1 MTRQEICEFINRE
14 MTVATGCTEPAA
26 VALTAATARE
36 HMRSPIEKIEI
47 HASSN
52 MIKNV
57 MAVHIPGIQ
66 SAGIEYAA
74 ALGAAGGRS
83 ERGLCAID
91 CVSAEEVDCAR
102 CLVQEGRVETHC
114 EKVCDRLYVSVTLL
128 GTDGQSSR
136 VELAETHTNIVCIEQ
151 NGACIFQKK
160 AEERQGTP
168 EGLHLSIAE
177 VFRFADELNRDS
189 DNLTM
194 IEKAIDINTRMMEEG
209 KNNSYGL
216 NVGGFL
222 RKAREKGFCEHSIV
236 TAVVEDTA
244 SAVDARMAGAN
255 LPVVTNS
262 GSGNQGITTTVS
274 VLSAGKWLKCPED
287 KIFRAVTLSNL
298 MALYIHSGF
307 GRLSG
312 LCGATIAATGA
323 ACGLLYLL
331 GGNIRQTGYVINNML
346 GNISGMLCD
355 GAKSDCALKIS
366 TCLQAA
372 FQCVFLAMEN
382 VGISAAEGIVENSP
396 EKTIRNFNRLG
407 NEGSAEMD
415 NIILDILIN
424 KQCTE
429 EAGEPEIV

>member
-1 MTRQEICEFINRE
+1 MTRKEICEFINRE
-14 MTVATGCTEPAA
+14 MTLATGCTEPAA
-26 VALTAATARE
+26 VALAAATARE
-36 HMRSPIEKIEI
+36 YMSAPIEKIEI

-57 MAVHIPGIQ
+57 MAVHIPGIK

-74 ALGAAGGRS
+74 ALGSTGGQAA
-83 ERGLCAID
+83 RGLCVID
-91 CVSAEEVDCAR
+91 AVTEEEVFAAKQ
-102 CLVQEGRVETHC
+102 LVQEGRVETRC
-114 EKVCDRLYVSVTLL
+114 EPVCDRLFVSVKLW
-128 GTDGQSSR
+128 GADGSTSR
-136 VELAETHTNIVCIEQ
+136 AEIAEMHTNIVCIEQ
-151 NGACIFQKK
+151 NGVCILKK
-160 AEERQGTP
+160 ETQEQQTAVQGTN
-168 EGLHLSIAE
+168 LSIAQIYSFVE
-177 VFRFADELNRDS
+177 ELDRSQD
-189 DNLTM
+189 DLVM
-194 IEKAIDINTRMMEEG
+194 IEQAIKVNTRMMEEG
-209 KNNSYGL
+209 KAKSYGL

-222 RKAREKGFCEHSIV
+222 RKARERGFCEHSIV

-244 SAVDARMAGAN
+244 SGVDARMAGAN

-262 GSGNQGITTTVS
+262 GSGNQGITTTVP
-274 VLSAGKWLKCPED
+274 VLSAGAWLGCSED

-331 GGNIRQTGYVINNML
+331 DGNERQIGYAVNNML
-346 GNISGMLCD
+346 GNISGILCD

-372 FQCVFLAMEN
+372 FQCVFLAMED
-382 VGISAAEGIVENSP
+382 VGISAAEGIVESSP

-407 NEGSAEMD
+407 NEGCAEMD

-424 KQCTE
+424 KQCSKKIK
-429 EAGEPEIV
+429 EPESV

>member
-1 MTRQEICEFINRE
+1 MTRKEICDFINRE
-14 MTVATGCTEPAA
+14 LTVATGCTEPAA

-36 HMRSPIEKIEI
+36 YMCAPIEKIEI

-57 MAVHIPGIQ
+57 MAVHIPGIK

-74 ALGAAGGRS
+74 ALGVAGGQAV
-83 ERGLCAID
+83 RGLCVID
-91 CVSAEEVDCAR
+91 CVTEEEVESAKR
-102 CLVQEGRVETHC
+102 IVQEGRVETHC
-114 EKVCDRLYVSVTLL
+114 EKVCDRLFVSVTLH
-128 GTDGQSSR
+128 GAGGCTSR
-136 VELAETHTNIVCIEQ
+136 VELAEMHTNIVYIEQ
-151 NGACIFQKK
+151 NGCCVFRKEAQEQQR
-160 AEERQGTP
+160 AAQGLNLT
-168 EGLHLSIAE
+168 IAQ
-177 VFRFADELNRDS
+177 VYRFADELDRS
-189 DNLTM
+189 RDNLTM
-194 IEKAIDINTRMMEEG
+194 IEKAIAINTRMMEEG
-209 KNNSYGL
+209 KLNSYGL

-222 RKAREKGFCEHSIV
+222 RKAREKGFCERSIV

-244 SAVDARMAGAN
+244 SGVDARMAGAN

-262 GSGNQGITTTVS
+262 GSGNQGITTTVP
-274 VLSAGKWLKCPED
+274 VLSAGAWLGCSED

-323 ACGLLYLL
+323 ACGLMYLL
-331 GGNIRQTGYVINNML
+331 GGNERQIGYVVNNML

-355 GAKSDCALKIS
+355 GAKPDCALKIS

-382 VGISAAEGIVENSP
+382 VGISAAEGIVESSP

-407 NEGSAEMD
+407 NEGSVEMD

-424 KQCTE
+424 KQCGE
-429 EAGEPEIV
+429 EAEEPEIV